1 MDKTKYSE
9 LINKAITNK
18 DDQEIL
24 FKDLLDLVSAD
35 EIEYNNLKTQV
46 SEQAEK
52 IRNLQDTNM
61 KLFLSQT
68 SEIQDE
74 TEDEELEGDAAVLDF
89 MKKLGGKSNGEY
101 NYQSA
106 SRCFKR

>member
-9 LINKAITNK
+9 LINKAVTNK

-24 FKDLLDLVSAD
+24 FKELLDLVSTD

-46 SEQAEK
+46 SEQSEK

-74 TEDEELEGDAAVLDF
+74 TEDEELEGDEAVLEF
-89 MKKLGGKSNGEY
+89 MRKIGGNSNG
-101 NYQSA
+101 
-106 SRCFKR
+106 

>member
-1 MDKTKYSE
+1 MDKAKYSE

-24 FKDLLDLVSAD
+24 FKELLDLVTTD
-35 EIEYNNLKTQV
+35 EIEYNNLTTQV
-46 SEQAEK
+46 AEQSEK

-68 SEIQDE
+68 SKIQDE
-74 TEDEELEGDAAVLDF
+74 TEDEELEGDAAVLEF
-89 MKKLGGKSNGEY
+89 MKKLGGNSNG
-101 NYQSA
+101 
-106 SRCFKR
+106 

>member
-24 FKDLLDLVSAD
+24 FQALLDLVSTD

-46 SEQAEK
+46 SEQSEK

-61 KLFLSQT
+61 KLFMSQT
-68 SEIQDE
+68 SEVKEE
-74 TEDEELEGDAAVLDF
+74 TEDEELEGDAAVLEF
-89 MKKLGGKSNGEY
+89 MKKLGGNSNG
-101 NYQSA
+101 
-106 SRCFKR
+106 

>member
-89 MKKLGGKSNGEY
+89 MKKLGGNSNG
-101 NYQSA
+101 
-106 SRCFKR
+106 

>member
-1 MDKTKYSE
+1 MDKTKYNE
-9 LINKAITNK
+9 LINKAVTNK

-24 FKDLLDLVSAD
+24 FKELLDLVTTD
-35 EIEYNNLKTQV
+35 EIEYNNLV
-46 SEQAEK
+46 SQIAEQSEK

-68 SEIQDE
+68 SKIQDE

-89 MKKLGGKSNGEY
+89 MNKLGGNSNG
-101 NYQSA
+101 
-106 SRCFKR
+106 

>member
-1 MDKTKYSE
+1 MDKVKYSE

-24 FKDLLDLVSAD
+24 FKELLDLVTTD
-35 EIEYNNLKTQV
+35 EIEYNNLTTQV
-46 SEQAEK
+46 AEQSEK

-68 SEIQDE
+68 SKIQDE
-74 TEDEELEGDAAVLDF
+74 TEDEELEGDAAVLEF
-89 MKKLGGKSNGEY
+89 MKKLGGNSNG
-101 NYQSA
+101 
-106 SRCFKR
+106 

>member
-1 MDKTKYSE
+1 MDKTKYNE
-9 LINKAITNK
+9 LINKAVTNK

-24 FKDLLDLVSAD
+24 FKELLDLVSTD

-46 SEQAEK
+46 SEQSEK

-61 KLFLSQT
+61 KLFLAQT

-89 MKKLGGKSNGEY
+89 MKKLGGNSNG
-101 NYQSA
+101 
-106 SRCFKR
+106 

>member
-9 LINKAITNK
+9 LINKAVTNK

-24 FKDLLDLVSAD
+24 FKELLDLVSAD

-46 SEQAEK
+46 SEQSEK

-61 KLFLSQT
+61 KLFMSQT
-68 SEIQDE
+68 SEIQAE
-74 TEDEELEGDAAVLDF
+74 TEDEELEGDEAVLEF
-89 MKKLGGKSNGEY
+89 MRKIGGNSNG
-101 NYQSA
+101 
-106 SRCFKR
+106 